1 MKGYSYLKR
10 AFTWL
15 LTVVITVS
23 YVLPGTAVT
32 AWASEKEE
40 AGEYPLLSYIDD
52 ITVLFDGKEA
62 APEMNSVIWTRS
74 KRMSYRPR
82 TRAATLRK
90 RCLTERWRR
99 EWNIR
104 FRCRMY
110 FRFPAIRKRWS
121 LS

>member
-40 AGEYPLLSYIDD
+40 AGEYPLLGYIDD

-62 APEMNSVIWTRS
+62 APGDEFSDLDPEETYVVS
-74 KRMSYRPR
+74 ASYQSGDIAEALLGGAL
-82 TRAATLRK
+82 AAGVEYK
-90 RCLTERWRR
+90 
-99 EWNIR
+99 I
-104 FRCRMY
+104 
-110 FRFPAIRKRWS
+110 PPIRKRWS